1 MLIIKNAMLVTTA
14 LSALVFLS
22 TSVHA
27 QELQCDNG
35 IDDDGDTVY
44 DCGDGDCFDDPV
56 CRPDGQPE
64 NSDKRCGDWV
74 DNDRDGQ
81 LDCDDSDC
89 YGVGISIC
97 QGSYDR
103 QSKSSG
109 GGGNSAVTEDI
120 PELGAGMSVED
131 LIGTGSDKDG
141 ERNDLL
147 CSDGRD
153 NDDDGRTDC
162 ADFGCRF
169 DPTVTVCQGDPD
181 FRFSLVARGAQSYR
195 REALGDNDYDDGV
208 MNTAIQTLQLRAFGP
223 MPLINDS
230 FFLLS
235 MQAAKTP
242 RLTFAMFQV
251 PLGKNGHYLN
261 INSGGGGLSV
271 ELVRSAHKRLLL
283 DTAFYL
289 FNAFE
294 QGNGAA
300 VEVGGPIDK
309 KGKLLYRLYG
319 AGGTGRFSG
328 NVGGGFVSDDNSN
341 YTYSVGGQLHANVIG
356 YHSRW
361 DSSMLFVKAP
371 TTFSMAL
378 GMKYDQRSQER
389 YPALNLNATFK
400 WQRLIAVGETYV
412 KREID
417 FHSTH
422 LAYNLKLGFLAIPK
436 KLMLAADFGEFL
448 ALDNGDLPADLPSEL
463 ARQRQETQ
471 IRAAAHYYLWR
482 NIVVG
487 TLLFADRIVDPPS
500 GSNEE
505 VHTQEVKAVMSYRF

>member
-1 MLIIKNAMLVTTA
+1 MPILKQAIRVALF
-14 LSALVFLS
+14 LSAFLLFA
-22 TSVHA
+22 TSARA
-27 QELQCDNG
+27 QEVCDNG
-35 IDDDGDTVY
+35 KDDDDDTVY
-44 DCGDGDCFDDPV
+44 DCGDADCFDNPA
-56 CRPDGQPE
+56 CQPDGQPE
-64 NSDKRCGDWV
+64 NSNKRCGDWI
-74 DNDRDGQ
+74 DNDGDGH

-89 YGVGISIC
+89 FDVGITIC
-97 QGSYDR
+97 EGSYDKMQR
-103 QSKSSG
+103 GASG
-109 GGGNSAVTEDI
+109 DEDVVDDI

-131 LIGTGSDKDG
+131 LIGTGSDNDG
-141 ERNDLL
+141 ERNDVL
-147 CSDGRD
+147 CSDGID

-181 FRFSLVARGAQSYR
+181 FRFSVVARGAQTY
-195 REALGDNDYDDGV
+195 EVKEKV
-208 MNTAIQTLQLRAFGP
+208 MDTRIETLQLRAFGP

-235 MQAAKTP
+235 MRADKTP
-242 RLTFAMFQV
+242 RLTFAMFQI

-261 INSGGGGLSV
+261 VNSGGGGLSI

-283 DTAFYL
+283 DSAFYL
-289 FNAFE
+289 YNAFE

-300 VEVGGPIDK
+300 VEVGGPIDS
-309 KGKLLYRLYG
+309 KGKVLYRTFA

-341 YTYSVGGQLHANVIG
+341 YTYTAGGQLHFNVIG

-361 DSSMLFVKAP
+361 DSSMLFTPAP
-371 TTFSMAL
+371 LTLSTAI
-378 GMKYDQRSQER
+378 GAKYDQRAQER
-389 YPALNLNATFK
+389 YNAVNINATLKMNRF
-400 WQRLIAVGETYV
+400 IMVGETYM
-412 KREID
+412 KRELD
-417 FHSTH
+417 FKSSH
-422 LAYNLKLGFLAIPK
+422 LAYNIKLGLLVIPK
-436 KLMLAADFGEFL
+436 KLMVAADFGEFL
-448 ALDNGDLPADLPSEL
+448 ALDNGDLPMDLPSDL

-487 TLLFADRIVDPPS
+487 TLFFADRKVDPAP
-500 GSNEE
+500 GATED

>member
-1 MLIIKNAMLVTTA
+1 MFNSKNAMLIAAA
-14 LSALVFLS
+14 LGSLVFLDA
-22 TSVHA
+22 TAHA

-56 CRPDGQPE
+56 CRPDGKPE
-64 NSDKRCGDWV
+64 NSDKRCGDWI

-97 QGSYDR
+97 EGSYDK
-103 QSKSSG
+103 KSGAAGANTSQF
-109 GGGNSAVTEDI
+109 SDDI
-120 PELGAGMSVED
+120 PELGEGMSVED
-131 LIGTGSDKDG
+131 LIGTGSDNDG
-141 ERNDLL
+141 ERNDVA

-153 NDDDGRTDC
+153 NDDDGRIDC

-169 DPTVTVCQGDPD
+169 DPTVTVCQGSPD
-181 FRFSLVARGAQSYR
+181 FRFSVVARGAQSY
-195 REALGDNDYDDGV
+195 EFQDEI
-208 MNTAIQTLQLRAFGP
+208 MNTRIETLQIRTFGP

-261 INSGGGGLSV
+261 INSGSGGLSV

-283 DTAFYL
+283 DPAFYVY
-289 FNAFE
+289 NAFE
-294 QGNGAA
+294 QGNGASA
-300 VEVGGPIDK
+300 EFGGPLDK
-309 KGKLLYRLYG
+309 KGKVLYRAFA

-328 NVGGGFVSDDNSN
+328 NVGGGFVSDDTSN
-341 YTYSVGGQLHANVIG
+341 YTYTAGAQIHLNLIG

-371 TTFSMAL
+371 MTLSTAFGA
-378 GMKYDQRSQER
+378 KYDQRAQER
-389 YPALNLNATFK
+389 YPAVNVNTTFK
-400 WQRLIAVGETYV
+400 FNRIIAVAEVYA
-412 KREID
+412 KRELD
-417 FHSTH
+417 FKSTH
-422 LAYNLKLGFLAIPK
+422 LAYNFQIGFLAIPK
-436 KLMLAADFGEFL
+436 KLLLAADFGEFL
-448 ALDNGDLPADLPSEL
+448 ALDNGDLPDMLPSQL

-471 IRAAAHYYLWR
+471 FRGAAHYYLWR
-482 NIVVG
+482 NIVVA
-487 TLLFADRIVDPPS
+487 TLLYTDRKLDQPQGVS
-500 GSNEE
+500 GEI
-505 VHTQEVKAVMSYRF
+505 HTQELKGVMSYRF

>member
-1 MLIIKNAMLVTTA
+1 MFNIKNAMLIAAA
-14 LSALVFLS
+14 LGSLLLLS
-22 TSVHA
+22 TAAHA

-44 DCGDGDCFDDPV
+44 DCGDGDCFDDPA
-56 CRPDGQPE
+56 CRPDGKPE
-64 NSDKRCGDWV
+64 NSDKRCGDWI

-97 QGSYDR
+97 EGSYDKKVGAAGANAS
-103 QSKSSG
+103 QFSDD
-109 GGGNSAVTEDI
+109 V
-120 PELGAGMSVED
+120 PELSAGMSVED
-131 LIGTGSDKDG
+131 LIGSGSDNDG
-141 ERNDLL
+141 ERNDLV

-153 NDDDGRTDC
+153 NDNDGRIDC

-181 FRFSLVARGAQSYR
+181 FRFSLVARGSHSYR
-195 REALGDNDYDDGV
+195 LEDNEDYGDGT
-208 MNTAIQTLQLRAFGP
+208 MNTRIETLQLRAFGP

-261 INSGGGGLSV
+261 INSGAGGLSV
-271 ELVRSAHKRLLL
+271 ELVRSAHKRLML
-283 DTAFYL
+283 DPAFYL

-300 VEVGGPIDK
+300 AEVGGPLDK
-309 KGKLLYRLYG
+309 KGKILYRLFA

-341 YTYSVGGQLHANVIG
+341 YTYTTGGQIHLNILG

-371 TTFSMAL
+371 TTFSTAL
-378 GMKYDQRSQER
+378 GVKYDQRAQER
-389 YPALNLNATFK
+389 YPAMNLNATFK

-412 KREID
+412 KRELD
-417 FHSTH
+417 FNSTH
-422 LAYNLKLGFLAIPK
+422 LAYNFKIGFLAIPK

-448 ALDNGDLPADLPSEL
+448 ALDNGDLPDDLPSDL

-471 IRAAAHYYLWR
+471 IRGAAHVYLWR

-487 TLLFADRIVDPPS
+487 TLLFIDRSIDPPA
-500 GSNEE
+500 GSTED

>member
-1 MLIIKNAMLVTTA
+1 MLMINKVILATIA
-14 LSALVFLS
+14 LSAIVFFS
-22 TSVHA
+22 NPAHA
-27 QELQCDNG
+27 QEKCDNG
-35 IDDDGDTVY
+35 VDDDGDTVY
-44 DCGDGDCFDDPV
+44 DCGDADCFGNPI
-56 CRPDGQPE
+56 CQPDGQPE
-64 NSDKRCGDWV
+64 NTDRRCGDWI
-74 DNDRDGQ
+74 DNDGDGR

-89 YGVGISIC
+89 FGVGISIC
-97 QGSYDR
+97 EGSYDK
-103 QSKSSG
+103 QHG
-109 GGGNSAVTEDI
+109 GGTGALGSSQFSEEL
-120 PELGAGMSVED
+120 PELAAGMTVED

-147 CSDGRD
+147 CSDGID

-181 FRFSLVARGAQSYR
+181 FRFSLVARGAQTYQR
-195 REALGDNDYDDGV
+195 TALGDNDFEQGV
-208 MNTAIQTLQLRAFGP
+208 SNTAIQTLQLRAFGP

-300 VEVGGPIDK
+300 AEVGGPLDK
-309 KGKLLYRLYG
+309 KGKLLYRLYA

-328 NVGGGFVSDDNSN
+328 NVGGGFVSDQNNN
-341 YTYSVGGQLHANVIG
+341 YTYSTGGQLHFNLLG

-371 TTFSMAL
+371 TTFSMAV
-378 GMKYDQRSQER
+378 GMKYDQRAQER
-389 YPALNLNATFK
+389 YPAVNVNATFK
-400 WQRLIAVGETYV
+400 WQNLIAIAETYM
-412 KREID
+412 KHELD
-417 FHSTH
+417 FKSTH
-422 LAYNLKLGFLAIPK
+422 VAYNVKIGFLAIPK

-448 ALDNGDLPADLPSEL
+448 ALDNGDLPMDLPSEL

-487 TLLFADRIVDPPS
+487 TLLFTDRKLDPPA
-500 GSNEE
+500 GSNQE
-505 VHTQEVKAVMSYRF
+505 VHTQEVKGVMSYRF

>member
-1 MLIIKNAMLVTTA
+1 MKKSILATFAFAA
-14 LSALVFLS
+14 LALLPKSAL
-22 TSVHA
+22 A
-27 QELQCDNG
+27 QEQQCDNG

-44 DCGDGDCFDDPV
+44 DCGDNDCASSPA
-56 CRPDGQPE
+56 CKPDGRPE
-64 NSDKRCGDWV
+64 NSDQRCTDWI
-74 DNDRDGQ
+74 DNDGDGQ

-89 YGVGISIC
+89 FAVGIYAC
-97 QGSYDR
+97 EGSYDTMKR
-103 QSKSSG
+103 LAKTG
-109 GGGNSAVTEDI
+109 GTSTTATPANNDI

-131 LIGTGSDKDG
+131 LIGTGSDNDG
-141 ERNDLL
+141 ERNDVA
-147 CSDGRD
+147 CSDGVD

-181 FRFSLVARGAQSYR
+181 FRFSVVARGAQTY
-195 REALGDNDYDDGV
+195 EFEEEV
-208 MNTAIQTLQLRAFGP
+208 MNTKVDTLQLRAFGP

-235 MQAAKTP
+235 MRADKTP

-261 INSGGGGLSV
+261 LNSGGGGLSI

-283 DTAFYL
+283 DSAFYL
-289 FNAFE
+289 YNAFE

-300 VEVGGPIDK
+300 IEVGGPIDA
-309 KGKLLYRLYG
+309 KGKFLYRAFA

-328 NVGGGFVSDDNSN
+328 NVGGGFVSDDNNN
-341 YTYSVGGQLHANVIG
+341 YTYTAGGQIHLNLIG

-371 TTFSMAL
+371 LTFSTAL
-378 GMKYDQRSQER
+378 GLKYDQRAQER
-389 YPALNLNATFK
+389 YPAVNVNATLK
-400 WQRLIAVGETYV
+400 WKHFILVGETYA
-412 KREID
+412 KQEID
-417 FHSTH
+417 FKSRHV
-422 LAYNLKLGFLAIPK
+422 AYNIKFGVLAIPK

-448 ALDNGDLPADLPSEL
+448 EL
-463 ARQRQETQ
+463 KAGEYPGEVPNDIARQRQETQ
-471 IRAAAHYYLWR
+471 YRAAAHYYLWR

-487 TLLFADRIVDPPS
+487 TLLYADRKVDPAP
-500 GSNEE
+500 GQTEQ
-505 VHTQEVKAVMSYRF
+505 VHSREAKAVMSYRF